1 MFTGLIQSV
10 AKLAAL
16 TPQRESSVF
25 TIQTQ
30 PDFLVGV
37 ELGDSIAVNGV
48 CLTVTELSE
57 TTFTVDVS
65 AETLSCT
72 TFGSLQLQ
80 QSLNLE
86 KALTLAQPLGGHL
99 VTGHVDGVGEVVKL
113 HRTDESI
120 LIAIQAP
127 NTIAKYIARKGSISV
142 DGISLTVNQVEHLIF
157 EVNIIPHTWK
167 NTAILDYQIG
177 THVNLEI
184 DLLARYVERMHEFEK
199 SSNI

>member
-48 CLTVTELSE
+48 CLTVTALSK

-99 VTGHVDGVGEVVKL
+99 VTGHVDGVGDVVKL

-184 DLLARYVERMHEFEK
+184 DLLARYVERIHEFEK

>member
-99 VTGHVDGVGEVVKL
+99 VTGHVDGVGDVVKL

-177 THVNLEI
+177 TRVNLEI

>member
-48 CLTVTELSE
+48 CLTVTALSK

-99 VTGHVDGVGEVVKL
+99 VTGHVDGVGDVVKL

>member
-48 CLTVTELSE
+48 CLTVTALSE

-99 VTGHVDGVGEVVKL
+99 VTGHVDGIGDVVKL

>member
-99 VTGHVDGVGEVVKL
+99 VTGHVDGVGDVVKL

>member
-48 CLTVTELSE
+48 CLTVTALSE

-99 VTGHVDGVGEVVKL
+99 VTGHVDGVGDVVKL

-177 THVNLEI
+177 TRVNLEI

>member
-48 CLTVTELSE
+48 CLTVTALSE

-65 AETLSCT
+65 AVTLSCT

-99 VTGHVDGVGEVVKL
+99 VTGHVDGVGDVVKL

>member
-48 CLTVTELSE
+48 CLTVTALSE

-99 VTGHVDGVGEVVKL
+99 VTGHVDGVGDVVKL

-167 NTAILDYQIG
+167 NTAILDYQVG

>member
-48 CLTVTELSE
+48 CLTVTALSE

>member
-48 CLTVTELSE
+48 CLTVTALSE

-99 VTGHVDGVGEVVKL
+99 VTGHVDGVGDVVKL

>member
-10 AKLAAL
+10 GRLAAL

-25 TIQTQ
+25 AIRTQ
-30 PDFLVGV
+30 QDFLAGV

-48 CLTVTELSE
+48 CLTVTSL
-57 TTFTVDVS
+57 TDDTFTVDVS

-72 TFGSLQLQ
+72 TFESLQLQ
-80 QSLNLE
+80 QALNLE
-86 KALTLAQPLGGHL
+86 KALTLSQPLGGHL

-113 HRTDESI
+113 HRSDESI

-127 NTIAKYIARKGSISV
+127 NAIAKYIARKGSICV
-142 DGISLTVNQVEHLIF
+142 DGISLTVNQVEDLTF
-157 EVNIIPHTWK
+157 EVNIIPHTWE
-167 NTAILDYQIG
+167 NTAILDYQVG
-177 THVNLEI
+177 SRVNLEI

-199 SSNI
+199 SSSI

>member
-48 CLTVTELSE
+48 CLTVTALSE

-127 NTIAKYIARKGSISV
+127 STIAKYIARKGSISV

-157 EVNIIPHTWK
+157 EVNIIPHTWN

-177 THVNLEI
+177 TYVNLEI
-184 DLLARYVERMHEFEK
+184 DLLARYVERMHDFEK
-199 SSNI
+199 SLNI

>member
-16 TPQRESSVF
+16 TPQHESSVF

-48 CLTVTELSE
+48 CLTVTALSE

>member
-48 CLTVTELSE
+48 CLTVTALSE

-99 VTGHVDGVGEVVKL
+99 VTGHVDGVGDVVKL
-113 HRTDESI
+113 YRTDESI

-177 THVNLEI
+177 TRVNLEI

>member
-48 CLTVTELSE
+48 CLTVTALSE

-99 VTGHVDGVGEVVKL
+99 VTGHVDGVGDVVKL

-184 DLLARYVERMHEFEK
+184 DLLARYVERIHEFEK

>member
-177 THVNLEI
+177 TRVNLEI

>member
-48 CLTVTELSE
+48 CLTVTALSE

-184 DLLARYVERMHEFEK
+184 DLLARYVERMHDFEK

>member
-1 MFTGLIQSV
+1 
-10 AKLAAL
+10 
-16 TPQRESSVF
+16 
-25 TIQTQ
+25 
-30 PDFLVGV
+30 
-37 ELGDSIAVNGV
+37 
-48 CLTVTELSE
+48 
-57 TTFTVDVS
+57 
-65 AETLSCT
+65 
-72 TFGSLQLQ
+72 
-80 QSLNLE
+80 
-86 KALTLAQPLGGHL
+86 
-99 VTGHVDGVGEVVKL
+99 VVKL

-167 NTAILDYQIG
+167 NTAILDYQVG

>member
-30 PDFLVGV
+30 PDFLEDV

-99 VTGHVDGVGEVVKL
+99 VTGHVDGVGDVVKL

>member
-99 VTGHVDGVGEVVKL
+99 VTGHVDGVGDVVKL
-113 HRTDESI
+113 YRTDESI

-177 THVNLEI
+177 TRVNLEI

>member
-48 CLTVTELSE
+48 CLTVTALSE

-99 VTGHVDGVGEVVKL
+99 VTGHVDGVGDVVKL

-142 DGISLTVNQVEHLIF
+142 DGISLTVNQVDHLIF